1 MSPAAYLYLAAIA
14 VIGALAAAIFGYISN
29 AVRDRLDKKQR
40 TIEEFEK
47 LCDEFLRLVADY
59 WASPIGDDN
68 LSEMRL
74 LRSRIVAMLS
84 LLTKFYTENFEKNW
98 NVRAALSEVQNA
110 VTLHDF
116 ATEKRD
122 ADREKM
128 ARSIYAIV
136 ELRFS
141 ARK

>member
-1 MSPAAYLYLAAIA
+1 MYLAAIA

-40 TIEEFEK
+40 KIEEFEK

-59 WASPIGDDN
+59 WASPIGGDN

-84 LLTKFYTENFEKNW
+84 LLTKFYTENFEKNR
-98 NVRAALSEVQNA
+98 NVRAALLEVQNA

-116 ATEKRD
+116 ASEKRD
-122 ADREKM
+122 ADRDKM